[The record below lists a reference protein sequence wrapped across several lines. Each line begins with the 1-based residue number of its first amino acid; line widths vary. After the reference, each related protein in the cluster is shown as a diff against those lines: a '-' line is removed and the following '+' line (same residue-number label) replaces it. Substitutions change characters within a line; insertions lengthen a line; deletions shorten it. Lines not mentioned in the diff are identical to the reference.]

1 VALLEV
7 VRRQKVDDS
16 TKQTIV
22 AHRRLNKIQ
31 PIGLMRAYARRKCFR
46 VPRQVGPRGVGFGID
61 WSPMDLV
68 ERVALVTG
76 GRRIGAVVATELA
89 RRGADVALVYRES
102 RTEAEETAAAVR
114 ALGRRA
120 VVLQADLASAAGPE
134 RAVDEAVGHLGR
146 LDVLVNM
153 ASHYRRLPWD
163 EMDVADWDAQMAV
176 DLRAAWLCARAAVPH
191 MRRVRG
197 GRIVNF
203 SDWVARS
210 GRPRYTGYLAYY
222 VAKAGVAALTEA
234 LALELAADQILVNAI
249 APGPIV
255 APEGTSDEEFAQVER
270 ATPLGRWGGEME
282 IAKAVLALV
291 DTDFMTGETVRVDGG
306 RHLK

>member
-1 VALLEV
+1 
-7 VRRQKVDDS
+7 
-16 TKQTIV
+16 
-22 AHRRLNKIQ
+22 
-31 PIGLMRAYARRKCFR
+31 
-46 VPRQVGPRGVGFGID
+46 
-61 WSPMDLV
+61 MDLV
-68 ERVALVTG
+68 ERVALITG
-76 GRRIGAVVATELA
+76 GKRIGAVVATELA

-102 RTEAEETAAAVR
+102 RTEAEETAAAIR

-120 VVLQADLASAAGPE
+120 VALKADLASPDEPE
-134 RAVDEAVGHLGR
+134 RVVDEAVGHLGR

-153 ASHYRRLPWD
+153 ASVYRKLLLD
-163 EMDVADWDAQMAV
+163 ELEVADWDAQMAV

-210 GRPRYTGYLAYY
+210 GRPRYVGYLAYY
-222 VAKAGVAALTEA
+222 VAKAGIVALTEA
-234 LALELAADQILVNAI
+234 LALELAPDQILVNAV

-270 ATPLGRWGGEME
+270 ATPLGRWGGEIE

-291 DTDFMTGETVRVDGG
+291 DTDFMTGETIRVDGG